1 MMAGLTFRNAM
12 IGGAMALGASAAFS
26 AAAMGAAPLLPLPGP
41 ADQIGERQALL
52 DDLEVPVGPWR
63 KGEIESIPVEGQLL
77 QTSWRI
83 DDTDLST
90 LQLMK
95 ALRADLAARG
105 YEVLYECQTRSCG
118 GFDFRFN
125 IHVLP
130 EPEMH
135 VDLGDFRFLSARRV
149 SEAAT
154 PAQAGAETG
163 AGAEGEYVTL
173 MVSRSYRTGFVQM
186 TQVTPPR
193 MIADAPVLSTRS
205 YAPTGAEGAD
215 GFWAASALPQG
226 AALSE
231 NAGALAAALERG
243 GAITLDD
250 LKFDV
255 GSTRLG
261 PGPFPSLER
270 LAEYLL
276 RHPDRR
282 VTLVGHTDA
291 LGGLDQNIVL
301 SRKRAEAVMAVLARE
316 HGVPKAQ
323 IEAAGVG
330 YLAPR
335 ASNLTDDGRGL
346 NRRVEVVLT
355 SLE

>member
-1 MMAGLTFRNAM
+1 MMAGLMLRKAM
-12 IGGAMALGASAAFS
+12 IGGALALGFGASAAL
-26 AAAMGAAPLLPLPGP
+26 AAPGAAPLLPLPGP
-41 ADQIGERQALL
+41 AAQIGERQALL
-52 DDLEVPVGPWR
+52 DDLDVPVGPWR
-63 KGEIESIPVEGQLL
+63 NGEIEAIPVEGQVL
-77 QTSWRI
+77 QTAWRL

-90 LQLMK
+90 LEMMK
-95 ALRADLAARG
+95 NLRAELAARG
-105 YEVLYECQTRSCG
+105 YEVLYECRTRSCG

-149 SEAAT
+149 SDAAT
-154 PAQAGAETG
+154 PTEAGAE
-163 AGAEGEYVTL
+163 AGASAEADYVTL
-173 MVSRSYRTGFVQM
+173 MVSRSYRTGYVQM
-186 TQVTPPR
+186 THVAPPR
-193 MIADAPVLSTRS
+193 MIAEAPVLSTRS
-205 YAPTGAEGAD
+205 YDPAGAGGAG
-215 GFWAASALPQG
+215 GFWPASALPQG
-226 AALSE
+226 AALSDDE
-231 NAGALAAALERG
+231 GALAAALERG
-243 GAITLDD
+243 GAVTLDD
-250 LKFDV
+250 LQFDV
-255 GSTRLG
+255 GETRLG
-261 PGPFPSLER
+261 EGPFPSLKR

-276 RHPDRR
+276 RDPDRR

-291 LGGLDQNIVL
+291 LGGLDQNIAL
-301 SRKRAEAVMAVLARE
+301 SRQRAEAVMAALARDY
-316 HGVPKAQ
+316 GVPKAQ